1 MMEFAEQV
9 KYQNPR
15 SAATAKRFRPYAMY
29 LEAKKKDQSL
39 HIGVSLFI
47 KKLFWSCDI
56 VDMHETKNCS

>member
-29 LEAKKKDQSL
+29 LEAKKKTSHYIL
-39 HIGVSLFI
+39 GLAFS
-47 KKLFWSCDI
+47 S
-56 VDMHETKNCS
+56 KNCFGVVI